1 MNEIE
6 NFFFGRMT
14 VKIFEYS
21 RENYVN
27 AITEKKI
34 SAFRLFLASLF
45 LGLGKLIYQIYILE
59 VNLINFLSFGGI
71 ILITF
76 CLCFMC
82 YLLSTVYLGL

>member
-1 MNEIE
+1 MDKLE

-27 AITEKKI
+27 AISEKEI

-45 LGLGKLIYQIYILE
+45 LGLGKLVYQMYILE
-59 VNLINFLSFGGI
+59 VNLINFLSFGGT

-76 CLCFMC
+76 CICFMC